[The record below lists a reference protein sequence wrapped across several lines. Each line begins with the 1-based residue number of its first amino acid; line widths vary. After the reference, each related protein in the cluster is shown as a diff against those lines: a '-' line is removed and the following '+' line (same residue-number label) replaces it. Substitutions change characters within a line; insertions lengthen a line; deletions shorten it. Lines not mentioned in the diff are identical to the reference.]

1 MNTDD
6 LKNRLDYAVSSR
18 PSRWMEKALRDEANE
33 AWLDRCAEIAL
44 RILSTLQAKNMSQ
57 KELAAIIGVSPQQIN
72 KIVKGNVNLTLE
84 TISKLEAA
92 LDIQLMAVPCEPLEG
107 SSKREDL
114 VLPHLK
120 SNSRL
125 LYKNRVNTGKQGSRV
140 KEVSGRSEQS

>member
-33 AWLDRCAEIAL
+33 AWLDRSAEIAL

-92 LDIQLMAVPCEPLEG
+92 LDIQLMAVPGEPLEG

-125 LYKNRVNTGKQGSRV
+125 LYKNRVNTGKQGSMV

>member
-6 LKNRLDYAVSSR
+6 LKNRLDNAVSSR

-33 AWLDRCAEIAL
+33 AWLDRSAEIAL

-92 LDIQLMAVPCEPLEG
+92 LDIQLMAVPGEPLEG

-125 LYKNRVNTGKQGSRV
+125 LYKNRVNTGKQGSMV

>member
-6 LKNRLDYAVSSR
+6 LKKRLDNAVSSR

-33 AWLDRCAEIAL
+33 AWLDRSAEIAL
-44 RILSTLQAKNMSQ
+44 RILSTLKAKNMSQ

-92 LDIQLMAVPCEPLEG
+92 LDIQLMAVPGEPLEG

-125 LYKNRVNTGKQGSRV
+125 LYKNRVNTGKQGSMV

>member
-6 LKNRLDYAVSSR
+6 LKNRLDNAVSSR

-33 AWLDRCAEIAL
+33 AWLDRSAEIAL

-57 KELAAIIGVSPQQIN
+57 KKLAAIIGVSPQQIN

-92 LDIQLMAVPCEPLEG
+92 LDIQLMAVPGEPLEG

-125 LYKNRVNTGKQGSRV
+125 LYKNRVNTGKQGSMV

>member
-6 LKNRLDYAVSSR
+6 FKNRLDNAVSSR

-33 AWLDRCAEIAL
+33 AWLDRSAEIAL

-92 LDIQLMAVPCEPLEG
+92 LDIQLMAVPGEPLEG

-125 LYKNRVNTGKQGSRV
+125 LYKNRVNTGKQGSMV